1 MLNIQLS
8 TIILT
13 IINVLI
19 MYVVIK
25 KLFLQQVMDTIN
37 ARDELIKKQF
47 EDARV
52 ANEDA
57 DRKKEEYSKKLESAR
72 TEAEKI
78 VSEAKDN
85 AQKEKELIIKDA
97 KNESQQI
104 IAKAKENIV
113 AEQKKAK
120 DEVSA
125 EVARLAIIAA
135 RKIIKTGEQN
145 DEIGRAH
152 V

>member
-1 MLNIQLS
+1 M
-8 TIILT
+8 
-13 IINVLI
+13 
-19 MYVVIK
+19 
-25 KLFLQQVMDTIN
+25 
-37 ARDELIKKQF
+37 
-47 EDARV
+47 

-145 DEIGRAH
+145 DARSN
-152 V
+152 

>member
-125 EVARLAIIAA
+125 EVARLALIAA

-145 DEIGRAH
+145 DARSN
-152 V
+152 

>member
-25 KLFLQQVMDTIN
+25 KLYLQQVMDTIN

-125 EVARLAIIAA
+125 EDARLAIIAA
-135 RKIIKTGEQN
+135 RKIIKLL
-145 DEIGRAH
+145 
-152 V
+152 

>member
-1 MLNIQLS
+1 
-8 TIILT
+8 
-13 IINVLI
+13 

-145 DEIGRAH
+145 DARSN
-152 V
+152 

>member
-145 DEIGRAH
+145 DARSN
-152 V
+152 

>member
-113 AEQKKAK
+113 
-120 DEVSA
+120 SNI
-125 EVARLAIIAA
+125 RI
-135 RKIIKTGEQN
+135 IIK
-145 DEIGRAH
+145 I
-152 V
+152 

>member
-25 KLFLQQVMDTIN
+25 KLFLQQVMETIN
-37 ARDELIKKQF
+37 AREKKKKKQF

-145 DEIGRAH
+145 DARSN
-152 V
+152 